1 MAVWIL
7 TQLKRWNYIKGD
19 IDYKMV
25 AEEVFRATDARK
37 RMAELGLKAPASNYM
52 KHTIMGKVFDPA
64 KPAEY
69 VNSFAIKRT

>member
-1 MAVWIL
+1 
-7 TQLKRWNYIKGD
+7 
-19 IDYKMV
+19 V

-37 RMAELGLKAPASNYM
+37 RMAEIGLKAPKDNYM

-69 VNSFAIKRT
+69 LNSFAIKRT

>member
-19 IDYKMV
+19 INYQAV
-25 AEEVFRATDARK
+25 AEEVFRATDARA
-37 RMAELGLKAPASNYM
+37 RMAELGMKPPKANYM

-69 VNSFAIKRT
+69 LNSFAIKRT